1 MEVRRTGSKPTKS
14 LSQDIPE
21 LTSVGVPIDKN
32 KTCYLIESNKTTIV
46 MFQNY
51 STITNLWFKN

>member
-21 LTSVGVPIDKN
+21 LTSVGVLIERN
-32 KTCYLIESNKTTIV
+32 KTLLESNKTTIV
-46 MFQNY
+46 TF
-51 STITNLWFKN
+51 SSRLRIKDLRSLR

>member
-32 KTCYLIESNKTTIV
+32 KTCYVSELFNNNQPLV
-46 MFQNY
+46 
-51 STITNLWFKN
+51 

>member
-1 MEVRRTGSKPTKS
+1 VRRTGSKPTKS

-32 KTCYLIESNKTTIV
+32 KTCYLFESNKTTIV